1 MKLIFCLQIN
11 TKDFYKLIV
20 PLWVCTARHAQSIQ
34 NNKLTIS
41 LQYLK
46 VNMKDEVDF
55 LPEDNVKDFFSLA
68 FFSGMA
74 H

>member
-20 PLWVCTARHAQSIQ
+20 PLWVCTDRHAQSIQ

>member
-20 PLWVCTARHAQSIQ
+20 PLWVCIARHAQSIQ
-34 NNKLTIS
+34 NDKMTIS

-46 VNMKDEVDF
+46 ENMEDEVDF
-55 LPEDNVKDFFSLA
+55 LPEDNFKDFFSLA